1 MEEKMPRTS
10 ATCRILPFALSCLA
24 ASALFAAPLAA
35 LPPEEI
41 DLGQVLSGQPP
52 GVRQTE
58 RLAKKADALID
69 EIETA
74 QAQVRATLAAH
85 DTLLFGN
92 ATDLRKPYRA
102 LDREIERTGKQRE
115 AVRRRA
121 EQAKAESTDYF
132 RAWAGSL
139 PLIKNDELRE
149 RSEARLRDSRSRF
162 DGIIQAGLDAA
173 AAYEPF
179 IGRLRDQWNYLT
191 HDLNPS
197 GIESLRPDAQQ
208 FAEEGERLFAE
219 IDDSLRQA
227 RDYVAS
233 IRSRQP
239 PPPPPPTPPAPAP
252 PPVAPQ

>member
-1 MEEKMPRTS
+1 MPHSR
-10 ATCRILPFALSCLA
+10 AARRILPFALAFLA
-24 ASALFAAPLAA
+24 SLALLVAPAAAA
-35 LPPEEI
+35 PPEEI
-41 DLGQVLSGQPP
+41 DLGQLLSGQPP

-69 EIETA
+69 EVEAA
-74 QAQVRATLAAH
+74 QAQVRAALAAH

-92 ATDLRKPYRA
+92 AADLRKPYRA
-102 LDREIERTGKQRE
+102 LDREIERTGKKRE

-121 EQAKAESTDYF
+121 GEAKAESTDYF

-139 PLIKNDELRE
+139 PLIENDELRE

-219 IDDSLRQA
+219 IDETLRQA

-252 PPVAPQ
+252 PPAAPQ